1 MQVSNDDM
9 TKLVSRNPAQGASG
23 TSPPGPAAPK
33 TEPSAQS
40 EPRQTAPPPP
50 AETLFSA
57 VENINQ
63 VLKAQERSVR
73 LKASEFAETAVIEVI
88 DKETDT
94 VIRQIPAESTMKL
107 AEYWSQNGLLADGS
121 LISLSVD
128 ETA

>member
-23 TSPPGPAAPK
+23 TSPPGPAIPR
-33 TEPSAQS
+33 TEPSAQN
-40 EPRQTAPPPP
+40 EPRQTAPPP